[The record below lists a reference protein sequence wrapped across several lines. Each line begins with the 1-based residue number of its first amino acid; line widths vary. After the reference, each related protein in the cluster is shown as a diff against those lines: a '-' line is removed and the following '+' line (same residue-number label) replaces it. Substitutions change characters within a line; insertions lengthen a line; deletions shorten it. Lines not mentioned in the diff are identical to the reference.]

1 MRVGT
6 ISVGT
11 SMSVEMSVLQ
21 NRTKKE
27 RERERK
33 ISILKPFFDVL
44 PNNGV
49 VAEMKTKPKKI
60 KKE

>member
-1 MRVGT
+1 M
-6 ISVGT
+6 GT

-27 RERERK
+27 RERERERERK
-33 ISILKPFFDVL
+33 ISILKPFFDYL

>member
-1 MRVGT
+1 M
-6 ISVGT
+6 GT